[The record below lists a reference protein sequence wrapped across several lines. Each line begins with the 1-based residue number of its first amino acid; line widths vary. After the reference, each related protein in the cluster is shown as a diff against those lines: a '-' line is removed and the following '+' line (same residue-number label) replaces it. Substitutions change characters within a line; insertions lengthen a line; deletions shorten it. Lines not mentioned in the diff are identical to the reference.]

1 MSKYVTYFRVST
13 AKQGASGLGIEAQ
26 KEAVARFL
34 KPGDVI
40 AGSFTETE
48 SGKLNTRPQLAAAL
62 RLCRQRKATLLIA
75 KLDRLSRNVAFL
87 AALLEG
93 DVQVIACD
101 NPAATKFTL
110 HILAAVAE
118 HEAEMISQR
127 TKAALAAAKARGVV
141 LGGWKGVAM
150 RADVRVK
157 GNAVQASMAR
167 ETASSLGP
175 VIAELK
181 AEGVASLAAMADAL
195 NSRQIATPRGGKW
208 HAASVA
214 RVVARIS

>member
-1 MSKYVTYFRVST
+1 MTKFVTYFRVST
-13 AKQGASGLGIEAQ
+13 GAQARSGLGIEAQ
-26 KEAVARFL
+26 KDAVARFL
-34 KPGDVI
+34 KPDDVTV
-40 AGSFTETE
+40 GSFTETE
-48 SGKLNTRPQLAAAL
+48 SGKLNARPQLAAAL
-62 RLCRQRKATLLIA
+62 RLCRQRRCTLLIA

-118 HEAEMISQR
+118 HEAEMISVR
-127 TKAALAAAKARGVV
+127 TKAALAAAKARGTV
-141 LGGWKGVAM
+141 LGGFRGVAITKTNGALG
-150 RADVRVK
+150 RA
-157 GNAVQASMAR
+157 AQASIAR
-167 ETASSLGP
+167 ETASSLAP

-195 NSRQIATPRGGKW
+195 NNRQIATPRGGRW
-208 HAASVA
+208 HACSVA

>member
-1 MSKYVTYFRVST
+1 MLSW
-13 AKQGASGLGIEAQ
+13 
-26 KEAVARFL
+26 
-34 KPGDVI
+34 
-40 AGSFTETE
+40 GSFTETE
-48 SGKLNTRPQLAAAL
+48 SGKLNARPQLAAAL

-127 TKAALAAAKARGVV
+127 TKAALAAAKVRGTV
-141 LGGWKGVAM
+141 LGGLKGVAM
-150 RADVRVK
+150 RADVRAK
-157 GNAVQASMAR
+157 GNAAQAAKAR
-167 ETASSLGP
+167 ETASCACTSDRR
-175 VIAELK
+175 
-181 AEGVASLAAMADAL
+181 AEG
-195 NSRQIATPRGGKW
+195 
-208 HAASVA
+208 
-214 RVVARIS
+214 